1 MKNFMSADFHRI
13 MTKKIRVLLMLLLAI
28 IEVISI
34 LNGISGDKN
43 TIEMTLEVG
52 GLDIG
57 YTCVIMLINI
67 FIAYGDDIRAKS
79 MQAALGMGLKRHQ
92 LVVAKWFD
100 LSAVITL
107 DMLFLTIVQ
116 FIPLIAAGKLAGSF
130 VVGEVIVTQISAT
143 FIMILAMTLTMIILF
158 QTQKAILGVLVY
170 AYITFQVSYSI
181 LSLAVSNK
189 FVQKFQ
195 LWNIGAENQLNTF
208 ITKLWIGQFDIKN
221 FLMVALYFAIGF
233 GVTIYLFRRKE
244 LDF

>member
-1 MKNFMSADFHRI
+1 MKNFMSADLHRI
-13 MTKKIRVLLMLLLAI
+13 MTKKIRVLLVALLAI
-28 IEVISI
+28 IEVISV
-34 LNGISGDKN
+34 LKGISGDKN

-100 LSAVITL
+100 LSAVIIL

-116 FIPLIAAGKLAGSF
+116 FIPLIVAGKLAGSF
-130 VVGEVIVTQISAT
+130 VVGQVIVNQISVTLA
-143 FIMILAMTLTMIILF
+143 MILSMTLTMIILF
-158 QTQKAILGVLVY
+158 QTQKAILGVLMY
-170 AYITFQVSYSI
+170 AYITFQISSSI

-189 FVQKFQ
+189 FVQRFQ
-195 LWNIGAENQLNTF
+195 LWDIGAENQLSMF
-208 ITKLWIGQFDIKN
+208 ISKLWIGQFDIKN
-221 FLMVALYFAIGF
+221 FLMVVLYFVIGF

>member
-1 MKNFMSADFHRI
+1 MKNFMSADLHRI
-13 MTKKIRVLLMLLLAI
+13 MTKKIRVLLVALLAI
-28 IEVISI
+28 IEVISV
-34 LNGISGDKN
+34 LKGISGDKN

-100 LSAVITL
+100 LSAVIIL

-116 FIPLIAAGKLAGSF
+116 FIPLIVAGKLAGSF
-130 VVGEVIVTQISAT
+130 VVGQVIVNQISVTLA
-143 FIMILAMTLTMIILF
+143 MILSMTLTMIILF
-158 QTQKAILGVLVY
+158 QTQKAILGVLMY
-170 AYITFQVSYSI
+170 AYITFQISSSI

-189 FVQKFQ
+189 FVQRFQ
-195 LWNIGAENQLNTF
+195 LWDIGAENQLSMF
-208 ITKLWIGQFDIKN
+208 ISKLWIGQFDIKN
-221 FLMVALYFAIGF
+221 FLMVVLYFAIGF

>member
-1 MKNFMSADFHRI
+1 MKNFMSADLHRI
-13 MTKKIRVLLMLLLAI
+13 MTKKIRVLLVALLAI
-28 IEVISI
+28 IEVISV
-34 LNGISGDKN
+34 LKGISGDKN

-79 MQAALGMGLKRHQ
+79 MQSALGMGLKRHQ

-100 LSAVITL
+100 LSAVIIL

-116 FIPLIAAGKLAGSF
+116 FIPLIVAGKLAGSF
-130 VVGEVIVTQISAT
+130 VVGQVIVNQISVTLA
-143 FIMILAMTLTMIILF
+143 MILSMTLTMIILF
-158 QTQKAILGVLVY
+158 QTQKAILGVLMY
-170 AYITFQVSYSI
+170 AYITFQISSSI

-189 FVQKFQ
+189 FVQRFQ
-195 LWNIGAENQLNTF
+195 LWDIGAENQLSMF
-208 ITKLWIGQFDIKN
+208 ISKLWIGQFDIKN
-221 FLMVALYFAIGF
+221 FLMVVLYFVIGF